1 MNMQVQSNPT
11 STSPNLGGLIAEASR
26 LAQGSENVAEVH
38 RVLQICNAC
47 RYCEGFCATFQS
59 MTRRLDFD
67 VKDIHFMANLCHNC
81 GACLHACQ
89 YAPPNE
95 FGVNIPQAMAKVRLE
110 TYTEF
115 AWPRPL
121 GVLYKK
127 AGLSLSLIISIAIGI
142 FLIALMQVNQ
152 SLWTSSPD
160 GNFYAIFPHN
170 TLALTFGVVFVAM
183 VFCLGMGVK
192 NFWGEISTDPIPPKA
207 TVDALRDT
215 LTLKNLGG
223 GHQAGCNESDD
234 AFSLARRHLH
244 HATFYGF
251 MLCFAATSVAT
262 LFHYLLGWEA
272 PYSYTSL
279 PVILGT
285 LGGIGLIVGPVGL
298 LYLNLKRHPLHG
310 DAAQKPMDRGFIA
323 LLLMISVTGLGLL
336 ALRETQYMGILLA
349 LHLGFVMGFFLMM
362 PYGKFAHGIYRSAS
376 LLKNAV
382 EVRLGK
388 KMSVGSE

>member
-1 MNMQVQSNPT
+1 MQQQSNV
-11 STSPNLGGLIAEASR
+11 SNQQQNLAALIDQASR
-26 LAQGSENVAEVH
+26 LGQGSAAVAEVH

-67 VKDIHFMANLCHNC
+67 TKDIHFMSNLCHNC

-121 GVLYKK
+121 GELYKK
-127 AGLSLSLIISIAIGI
+127 AGLSLSIAVSVAIAL
-142 FLIALMQVNQ
+142 FLIALMMVNQ
-152 SLWTSSPD
+152 SLWTTSTD

-170 TLALTFGVVFVAM
+170 TLAWSFGLVFVVM
-183 VFCLGMGVK
+183 VVCLGIGVK
-192 NFWGEISTDPIPPKA
+192 NFWGEISTDPVPPKA
-207 TVDALRDT
+207 PSDALRDT

-234 AFSLARRHLH
+234 AFSLARKHFH

-262 LFHYLLGWEA
+262 IYHYAFGWEA
-272 PYSYTSL
+272 PYAYTSL
-279 PVILGT
+279 PVLLGT
-285 LGGIGLIVGPVGL
+285 LGGLGLIVGPLGL
-298 LYLNLKRHPLHG
+298 FYLNMKRHPLHG
-310 DAAQKPMDRGFIA
+310 DPAQKPMDRGFIG
-323 LLLMISVTGLGLL
+323 LLLMISITGLALL
-336 ALRETQYMGILLA
+336 ALRHTQYMGLLLA
-349 LHLGFVMGFFLMM
+349 LHLGFVMGFFVMM
-362 PYGKFAHGIYRSAS
+362 PYGKFAHGFYRMAA

-388 KMSVGSE
+388 KMSVGAE